1 MAMPLLMIHVGISI
15 ERMFRHNYIETTRNV
30 QDLKKRKEYVISRE
44 FFTKLSKK
52 MPIEVKEDE
61 VILFALQLM
70 GKRSIDVQSD
80 LVVKKT
86 GMNVDEFIEDIIKM
100 IKDEFDIDF
109 SKDLDLKNG
118 LAVHL
123 QGVMERINRDMD
135 ISNIYLQELK
145 RKYPLVFELAVRV
158 GRQMESTLD
167 MKISEDEIG
176 FLALHLGAAYERT
189 SIYSK
194 YRAVMI
200 YPVEQAMSNMC
211 LRKIE
216 NLFSERMDIVEC
228 VSFFEESAIRKLEP
242 DLILTTLQ
250 LKHNLD
256 IPTVQIS
263 LFLNTEDESKIF
275 QTLNA
280 LDRNTFKRDFED
292 SLIGL
297 IQKETF
303 HYDLDLKTPS
313 EVITYM
319 CDHLEKLGY
328 SNAEFK
334 QSVLKREEMAATSF
348 VYSFAVPHALNVR
361 SYRPAISVAFLKKP
375 IQWGEFEVKMV
386 ILLAID
392 EEHQD
397 VLRMFFTWLSNMI
410 NDANHFALL
419 LETKDYEDF
428 LTKIVE

>member
-1 MAMPLLMIHVGISI
+1 MP
-15 ERMFRHNYIETTRNV
+15 FFF
-30 QDLKKRKEYVISRE
+30 KRFFNALIILISRFTD
-44 FFTKLSKK
+44 FFT
-52 MPIEVKEDE
+52 I
-61 VILFALQLM
+61 IYANF
-70 GKRSIDVQSD
+70 
-80 LVVKKT
+80 KT
-86 GMNVDEFIEDIIKM
+86 
-100 IKDEFDIDF
+100 
-109 SKDLDLKNG
+109 
-118 LAVHL
+118 
-123 QGVMERINRDMD
+123 
-135 ISNIYLQELK
+135 
-145 RKYPLVFELAVRV
+145 KYK
-158 GRQMESTLD
+158 S
-167 MKISEDEIG
+167 
-176 FLALHLGAAYERT
+176 
-189 SIYSK
+189 
-194 YRAVMI
+194 
-200 YPVEQAMSNMC
+200 
-211 LRKIE
+211 RKI
-216 NLFSERMDIVEC
+216 
-228 VSFFEESAIRKLEP
+228 
-242 DLILTTLQ
+242 
-250 LKHNLD
+250 
-256 IPTVQIS
+256 
-263 LFLNTEDESKIF
+263 
-275 QTLNA
+275 
-280 LDRNTFKRDFED
+280 NTFKRDFED

-410 NDANHFALL
+410 NDANHFASL

>member
-1 MAMPLLMIHVGISI
+1 M
-15 ERMFRHNYIETTRNV
+15 
-30 QDLKKRKEYVISRE
+30 
-44 FFTKLSKK
+44 
-52 MPIEVKEDE
+52 
-61 VILFALQLM
+61 
-70 GKRSIDVQSD
+70 
-80 LVVKKT
+80 
-86 GMNVDEFIEDIIKM
+86 
-100 IKDEFDIDF
+100 
-109 SKDLDLKNG
+109 
-118 LAVHL
+118 
-123 QGVMERINRDMD
+123 
-135 ISNIYLQELK
+135 
-145 RKYPLVFELAVRV
+145 
-158 GRQMESTLD
+158 
-167 MKISEDEIG
+167 
-176 FLALHLGAAYERT
+176 
-189 SIYSK
+189 
-194 YRAVMI
+194 
-200 YPVEQAMSNMC
+200 
-211 LRKIE
+211 
-216 NLFSERMDIVEC
+216 
-228 VSFFEESAIRKLEP
+228 
-242 DLILTTLQ
+242 
-250 LKHNLD
+250 
-256 IPTVQIS
+256 
-263 LFLNTEDESKIF
+263 NTEDESKIF

-313 EVITYM
+313 EVITYI

-410 NDANHFALL
+410 NDANHFASL

-428 LTKIVE
+428 LTKIVD